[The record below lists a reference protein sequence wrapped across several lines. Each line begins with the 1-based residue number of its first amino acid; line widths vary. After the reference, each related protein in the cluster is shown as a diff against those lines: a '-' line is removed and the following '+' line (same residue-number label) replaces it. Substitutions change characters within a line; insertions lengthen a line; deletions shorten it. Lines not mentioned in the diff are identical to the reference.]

1 MVDEEFCR
9 LFFLQA
15 GATLRTSGPPVAD
28 QGAHAGATAS
38 NHLLC
43 LDTLDHVQRVLVNYF
58 TPCRLLVSCSAS
70 TGLRTAP
77 RTGWAGSPP
86 DTAGTPRARCSGR
99 RAGTPPPPPRRRA
112 VCRSRSWRSGTG
124 TRHRGEKNT
133 PVHLTHSGRGS
144 RAGPYCKLEDT
155 CASYMAPEDS
165 RVLHWK
171 SAQGTEQL
179 LSSRNLPASNNCVL
193 QC

>member
-1 MVDEEFCR
+1 MQT
-9 LFFLQA
+9 LA
-15 GATLRTSGPPVAD
+15 GW
-28 QGAHAGATAS
+28 
-38 NHLLC
+38 
-43 LDTLDHVQRVLVNYF
+43 
-58 TPCRLLVSCSAS
+58 VSCSAS

-77 RTGWAGSPP
+77 RTGSAGSPP

-155 CASYMAPEDS
+155 CASCMAPADS

-171 SAQGTEQL
+171 SAQGTGQP
-179 LSSRNLPASNNCVL
+179 LSSRRWPAANSCVL
-193 QC
+193 QYSGSLGSSSSCRNCPRGNDLKKNQECFRSES